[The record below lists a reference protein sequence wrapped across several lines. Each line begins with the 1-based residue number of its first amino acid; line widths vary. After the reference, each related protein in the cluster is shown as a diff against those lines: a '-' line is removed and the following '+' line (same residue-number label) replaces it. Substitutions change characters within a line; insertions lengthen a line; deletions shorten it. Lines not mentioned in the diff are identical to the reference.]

1 MIATPT
7 LTLALGHDPRVAAAS
22 RLPAD
27 LRSTSHGV
35 TCDYLVGR
43 RFRVCSCRTARASR

>member
-1 MIATPT
+1 MIATPS
-7 LTLALGHDPRVAAAS
+7 LALVHDPRTAAAS

-27 LRSTSHGV
+27 LRSTSHVV

-43 RFRVCSCRTARASR
+43 RFRVCSCRTARVSR